1 MRSEPAVRVDRALG
15 LSEEVAFFGAESPPM
30 FGCVHLPKGKAA
42 GGLVICSPIQAEL
55 FRSYRKEVLLARE
68 LAARGIA
75 VQRFHY
81 RGVGNSEGDGN
92 DVTLETMSTASREAR
107 QALAERSGVE
117 RIATMGTR
125 LGAFPAIATG
135 RDDERSPLVL
145 WDPVPDGDAYMEE
158 ILRNLYMHEV
168 VSSHSV
174 APSERERAQPTQA
187 MLDRM
192 ETDGVLHALGYR
204 LTRSFYRSLS
214 GRRLLDDAP
223 KGPVLLV
230 SFGGNQ
236 QARLIEAWTEAEVD
250 LTVKR
255 APKAAWWL
263 IGEEFDSED
272 SQQALKDL
280 IGTTADWL
288 VARLG
293 Q

>member
-1 MRSEPAVRVDRALG
+1 MRSEPAVRVDQALG
-15 LSEEVAFFGAESPPM
+15 LREEIAFFGAKSPSM
-30 FGCVHLPKGKAA
+30 FGSVHLPKGTASA
-42 GGLVICSPIQAEL
+42 GLVICPPIHAEL

-81 RGVGNSEGDGN
+81 RGVGNSEGDGD
-92 DVTLETMSTASREAR
+92 DVTLEAMSTAAREAR
-107 QALAERSGVE
+107 QALAKRSGVE

-125 LGAFPAIATG
+125 LGAFPATAIDN
-135 RDDERSPLVL
+135 DDKGSPLVL
-145 WDPVPDGDAYMEE
+145 WDPVPDGDAYMDEV
-158 ILRNLYMHEV
+158 LRNLYMHEV
-168 VSSHSV
+168 VSSRNVSM
-174 APSERERAQPTQA
+174 SERQRAQPAQA
-187 MLDRM
+187 MLDRI

-204 LTRSFYRSLS
+204 LTRSFHRSLS

-223 KGPVLLV
+223 SGPVLLV

-236 QARLIEAWTEAEVD
+236 QTRLIEEWTEAGVD

-280 IGTTADWL
+280 ISTTADWL
-288 VARLG
+288 VARLR